1 MSTFDPDAL
10 ECLAAI
16 VEEGGFERAAQR
28 LSITQSAVSQR
39 LRALEAQ
46 VGTVLIV
53 RSRPLK
59 PTSAGQLLLKHTKQ
73 MRLLRA
79 DLERDL
85 KELAPSST
93 GGAREEE
100 RISIAVNADS
110 IATWALPALDELAR
124 QGLPMEIIADDQDF
138 TQEWLREGQVLGCV
152 TTLKQALRGCKV
164 VPLGAME
171 YVAVA
176 QADYARQHFPKGL
189 GPHNFRDVPFIAF
202 NRKDDMQSEFVGKAF
217 GLKRVALNQLFV
229 PSSEGQVRAVLAGW
243 GASVVPELLAR
254 GLLEQGRLV
263 NIAPSCTL
271 PIQLYWHC
279 WNLESEVLD
288 TLTAALTQAAG
299 TALRGASGRH
309 GRRAPAAFR
318 AAPAPW
324 LRRTVLRRAPAPC
337 LRDRAPAPRHA
348 RCPMRPAA
356 RMKAWRSVNT
366 GIRREG
372 SRPAGWRASIWLWM
386 SSRARSLPGSLNTG
400 ILNQGMVGS
409 LSSRR
414 PWIQLSTSARWPL
427 WKATSASVRSA
438 GSPCG
443 STTQLLVQPLRC
455 QRGQPPEEVRL
466 AGCGDGEHQRRGG
479 GAEPREGWG
488 PDCPVHHGLRC

>member
-59 PTSAGQLLLKHTKQ
+59 PTSAGQLLLKHTK
-73 MRLLRA
+73 MLRLLRA

-85 KELAPSST
+85 KELAPSSL

-100 RISIAVNADS
+100 RISIAINADS
-110 IATWALPALDELAR
+110 IATWAMQALTELAQ
-124 QGLPMEIIADDQDF
+124 QGLPMEIITDDQDF

-152 TTLKQALRGCKV
+152 TTLRQALRGCKV
-164 VPLGAME
+164 VSLGAME

-176 QADYARQHFPKGL
+176 APAFARDRLAKSTL
-189 GPHNFRDVPFIAF
+189 TAHNFRDIPFVAF

-217 GLKRVALNQLFV
+217 GLKRVTLNQLFV

-243 GASVVPELLAR
+243 GASVVPRLLAQGLIDQ
-254 GLLEQGRLV
+254 GLLV
-263 NIAPSCTL
+263 NVLPTCTL

-288 TLTAALTQAAG
+288 ALTAALRQAS
-299 TALRGASGRH
+299 AL
-309 GRRAPAAFR
+309 
-318 AAPAPW
+318 
-324 LRRTVLRRAPAPC
+324 
-337 LRDRAPAPRHA
+337 
-348 RCPMRPAA
+348 
-356 RMKAWRSVNT
+356 
-366 GIRREG
+366 
-372 SRPAGWRASIWLWM
+372 
-386 SSRARSLPGSLNTG
+386 SLVP
-400 ILNQGMVGS
+400 
-409 LSSRR
+409 
-414 PWIQLSTSARWPL
+414 
-427 WKATSASVRSA
+427 
-438 GSPCG
+438 
-443 STTQLLVQPLRC
+443 
-455 QRGQPPEEVRL
+455 
-466 AGCGDGEHQRRGG
+466 
-479 GAEPREGWG
+479 
-488 PDCPVHHGLRC
+488 